1 MVALIEPLMGHP
13 TLLVLAVVAILFAAG
28 CVMDLAP
35 IILILTPVFLP
46 IARQAG
52 INDVYFGVI
61 FVVCGSIGLI
71 TPPVGVV
78 LNVVAGATKSTMLQV
93 VKGVSPFLV
102 SHSIILLLMVFF
114 PALVIVPAKWFGA
127 Y

>member
-1 MVALIEPLMGHP
+1 M
-13 TLLVLAVVAILFAAG
+13 
-28 CVMDLAP
+28 
-35 IILILTPVFLP
+35 
-46 IARQAG
+46 
-52 INDVYFGVI
+52 I

-93 VKGVSPFLV
+93 VRGVSPFLV
-102 SHSIILLLMVFF
+102 SHTVIMLLMVFF